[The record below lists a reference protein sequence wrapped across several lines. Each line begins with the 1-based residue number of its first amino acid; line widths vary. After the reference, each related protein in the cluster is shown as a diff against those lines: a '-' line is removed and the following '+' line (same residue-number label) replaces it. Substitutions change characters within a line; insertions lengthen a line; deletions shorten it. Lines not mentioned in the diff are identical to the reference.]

1 MKNNKLIGFI
11 FGVILIAVVSYA
23 LKAGIF
29 KRTTQ
34 SNAQNKK
41 IQVVA
46 SFYPL
51 YFFASQIG
59 GDKVEVANITPAGAE
74 PHDYEPST
82 QDIAHIEKASVLIL
96 NGGGLEA
103 WGDKVQEDLR
113 DKNVNIVVAADGL
126 VTQEVQEEGESM
138 KDPHVWL
145 DPVLAKKEVQKIT
158 QAFVKVDPANT
169 TLYQA
174 NAKTLENKL
183 DSLNQSFKT
192 GLQSCQQ
199 ENIVTSH
206 AAFGYIAS
214 RYGLK
219 QVSISGLSPDQ
230 EPSPK
235 QLADVA
241 KFAKEN
247 NVKYIFFETLISPKL
262 SETIAKEVGAKTIV
276 LNPLEGLTSDEQ
288 SAGKDYLSIQQDN
301 LASLRVALE
310 CK

>member
-1 MKNNKLIGFI
+1 MKNNKLVAFI
-11 FGVILIAVVSYA
+11 LGIILISFVSYA
-23 LKAGIF
+23 LKTGIF
-29 KRTTQ
+29 KRATQ
-34 SNAQNKK
+34 PTVQNKK

-59 GDKVEVANITPAGAE
+59 GDKADVSNITPAGAE

-82 QDIAHIEKASVLIL
+82 QDIAHIERASVLIL

-103 WGDKVQEDLR
+103 WGDKVEEDLKG
-113 DKNVNIVVAADGL
+113 KNVEIVSAADGL
-126 VTQEVQEEGESM
+126 VTQEVEEEGEVI

-145 DPVLAKKEVQKIT
+145 DPILARKEAQKIA
-158 QAFVKVDPANT
+158 QAFIKVDPANADF
-169 TLYQA
+169 YEV
-174 NAKTLENKL
+174 NEKSLENKL
-183 DSLNQSFKT
+183 DLLDQSFKA

-199 ENIVTSH
+199 KNIVTSH

-262 SETIAKEVGAKTIV
+262 SETIAKEISAKTIV
-276 LNPLEGLTSDEQ
+276 FNPLEGLTSDEQ
-288 SAGKDYLSIQQDN
+288 SAGKNYLSIQQDN

>member
-1 MKNNKLIGFI
+1 MKNNKLIAFVLGI
-11 FGVILIAVVSYA
+11 ILIAMVSYA

-29 KRTTQ
+29 KRTTPPTSQ
-34 SNAQNKK
+34 DKK
-41 IQVVA
+41 VQVVT

-59 GDKVEVANITPAGAE
+59 GDKAEVANITPAGAE

-82 QDIAHIEKASVLIL
+82 QDIAHMENASVLVL

-103 WGDKVQEDLR
+103 WGEKIKENLR
-113 DKNVNIVVAADGL
+113 NSNVEIVNAADGL
-126 VTQEVQEEGESM
+126 VTQEVEEEGEVI

-145 DPVLAKKEVQKIT
+145 DPVLAKKEAQKIA
-158 QAFVKVDPANT
+158 QAFIKVDPANKSF
-169 TLYQA
+169 YE
-174 NAKTLENKL
+174 NNEKSLENKL
-183 DSLNQSFKT
+183 DSLDSSFRT
-192 GLQSCQQ
+192 GLQVCQQ
-199 ENIVTSH
+199 TNIVTSH
-206 AAFGYIAS
+206 AAFGYLAS

-219 QVSISGLSPDQ
+219 QVSITGISPDQ

-235 QLADVA
+235 ELGDVA

-276 LNPLEGLTSDEQ
+276 FNPLEGLTTEEIS
-288 SAGKDYLSIQQDN
+288 SGKDYFSVQREN
-301 LASLRVALE
+301 LASLRTALE

>member
-1 MKNNKLIGFI
+1 MKNNKLIAFI
-11 FGVILIAVVSYA
+11 LGVILIAVISYA

-29 KRTTQ
+29 KRATLPTSQ
-34 SNAQNKK
+34 DKK

-59 GDKVEVANITPAGAE
+59 GDKADVANITPAGAE

-82 QDIAHIEKASVLIL
+82 QDIAHIDKASILIL
-96 NGGGLEA
+96 NGGQLEA
-103 WGDKVQEDLR
+103 WGDKVKEDLNG
-113 DKNVNIVVAADGL
+113 KNVEVVTAADGL
-126 VTQEVQEEGESM
+126 ANQDVQEEGQLM

-145 DPVLAKKEVQKIT
+145 DPVLAKKEVQKIA

-169 TLYQA
+169 VFYEA
-174 NAKTLENKL
+174 NEKILENKL
-183 DSLNQSFKT
+183 DSLDQSFKA
-192 GLQSCQQ
+192 GLQDCQQ
-199 ENIVTSH
+199 KNIVTSH

-214 RYGLK
+214 RYSLK
-219 QVSISGLSPDQ
+219 QVPISGLSPDQ

-241 KFAKEN
+241 QFARAN

-276 LNPLEGLTSDEQ
+276 FNPLEGLTSDEQ
-288 SAGKDYLSIQQDN
+288 AAGKDYLSIQQDN

>member
-1 MKNNKLIGFI
+1 MKNNKLIAFI
-11 FGVILIAVVSYA
+11 FGIILIVVISYA

-29 KRTTQ
+29 NRTTPPTSQ
-34 SNAQNKK
+34 SKK
-41 IQVVA
+41 VQVVA

-59 GDKVEVANITPAGAE
+59 GDKADVANITPAGAE

-82 QDIAHIEKASVLIL
+82 QDIAHIEKASILIL
-96 NGGGLEA
+96 NGGQLEA
-103 WGDKVQEDLR
+103 WGDKVKEDLNG
-113 DKNVNIVVAADGL
+113 KNVEVVTAADGL
-126 VTQEVQEEGESM
+126 ANQDVQEEGELM

-145 DPVLAKKEVQKIT
+145 DPVLAKKEVQKIVK
-158 QAFVKVDPANT
+158 AFVKVDPANT
-169 TLYQA
+169 VFYEA
-174 NAKTLENKL
+174 NEKGLENKL
-183 DSLNQSFKT
+183 DSLDQSFKT
-192 GLQSCQQ
+192 GLQDCQQ
-199 ENIVTSH
+199 KNIVTSH

-219 QVSISGLSPDQ
+219 QVPISGLSPDQ

-241 KFAKEN
+241 QFARANK
-247 NVKYIFFETLISPKL
+247 VKYIFFETLISPKL

-276 LNPLEGLTSDEQ
+276 FNPLEGLTSDEQ
-288 SAGKDYLSIQQDN
+288 AAGKDYLSIQQDN